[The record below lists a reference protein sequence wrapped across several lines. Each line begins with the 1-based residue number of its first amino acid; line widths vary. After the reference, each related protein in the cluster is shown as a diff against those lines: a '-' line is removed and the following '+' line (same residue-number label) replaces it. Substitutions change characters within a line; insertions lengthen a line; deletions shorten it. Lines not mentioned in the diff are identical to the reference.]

1 MLITSLVFLVLAFA
15 SAMLYHRLPTRL
27 RNPWLLILSVA
38 FIATWSWQFVIILA
52 AYGLVNFWL
61 GLRVEKSAAS
71 SKRGWMVGGIIF
83 NILTLFVFKYNHF
96 FLPALNSL
104 LVKVGFQT
112 PENALQI
119 LLPVGLSF
127 LIVQAVS
134 YLVDIANKR
143 LKAENSLLNF
153 GVYILYF
160 PKLLSGPVERAR
172 LFLPRLKSPLPF
184 DKPLFERSLSLIAIG
199 LVRKLVFAN
208 PLFGLIP
215 ESAFTTPQDFA
226 GQHLWLWLIAYA
238 FALFNDF
245 AGYTSI
251 IRGVSLWF
259 GIELTNNFNLPYF
272 SRNFTEFWN
281 RWHISLSNWLRDYIF
296 FPVSR
301 ALMRRYSQREH
312 VFNLLVPPLITMFV
326 SGLWH
331 GLSWGLLVWG
341 GLHGAYLVLE
351 RLPGLIHPSAPL
363 DERPR
368 WRQGLGIMLT
378 FFFTLMAWV
387 PFRMEL
393 PVALR
398 YWKGLF
404 QWVRPDFALLQRYLS
419 EETPFVYWSPL
430 NLPNPFLLLL
440 IAAAIAFDLLLHK
453 KGVEKELWSLP
464 RLLQVVVIAILLL
477 AALATVF
484 VDTTAPFVYQAF

>member
-1 MLITSLVFLVLAFA
+1 
-15 SAMLYHRLPTRL
+15 
-27 RNPWLLILSVA
+27 
-38 FIATWSWQFVIILA
+38 
-52 AYGLVNFWL
+52 
-61 GLRVEKSAAS
+61 
-71 SKRGWMVGGIIF
+71 
-83 NILTLFVFKYNHF
+83 
-96 FLPALNSL
+96 
-104 LVKVGFQT
+104 
-112 PENALQI
+112 
-119 LLPVGLSF
+119 
-127 LIVQAVS
+127 
-134 YLVDIANKR
+134 
-143 LKAENSLLNF
+143 
-153 GVYILYF
+153 
-160 PKLLSGPVERAR
+160 
-172 LFLPRLKSPLPF
+172 
-184 DKPLFERSLSLIAIG
+184 
-199 LVRKLVFAN
+199 
-208 PLFGLIP
+208 
-215 ESAFTTPQDFA
+215 
-226 GQHLWLWLIAYA
+226 
-238 FALFNDF
+238 
-245 AGYTSI
+245 
-251 IRGVSLWF
+251 
-259 GIELTNNFNLPYF
+259 
-272 SRNFTEFWN
+272 
-281 RWHISLSNWLRDYIF
+281 
-296 FPVSR
+296 
-301 ALMRRYSQREH
+301 MRRYSQREH

-477 AALATVF
+477 TALATVF